1 MCSHTNTSLI
11 CSLVSRGGRRE
22 STGRGGGAESNP
34 EITAHDATARKVRY
48 GAHMEDHVFPLLA
61 ACQFCIYF
69 HLLDQKLTHDTYY
82 FADPTIAPR
91 LARAPHT
98 QSTQTSSPASGV
110 QAPVVSPDGSDSAE
124 AQEAQDISVQPKK
137 RDRRCAKLW
146 TFTCDIDPK
155 VAYKTNIH
163 AYLICGVE
171 NGPPTDPLRYRCFV
185 RYPQR
190 VSGATVDSQFG
201 NILDH
206 EPSHTGPS
214 TQWVKEVTYTEC
226 GDVQTLK
233 FDAVSV
239 LTDLQIADIFSLK
252 IESERGRARQ
262 SVAKIALQYKI
273 SACTVYKIW
282 SRQCRTRA
290 TAYVL
295 KSTVCT

>member
-1 MCSHTNTSLI
+1 MT
-11 CSLVSRGGRRE
+11 
-22 STGRGGGAESNP
+22 
-34 EITAHDATARKVRY
+34 
-48 GAHMEDHVFPLLA
+48 
-61 ACQFCIYF
+61 
-69 HLLDQKLTHDTYY
+69 
-82 FADPTIAPR
+82 
-91 LARAPHT
+91 
-98 QSTQTSSPASGV
+98 
-110 QAPVVSPDGSDSAE
+110 
-124 AQEAQDISVQPKK
+124 
-137 RDRRCAKLW
+137 W

-206 EPSHTGPS
+206 EPS
-214 TQWVKEVTYTEC
+214 TQWVKEVAYTEC

-233 FDAVSV
+233 IDAVSV
-239 LTDLQIADIFSLK
+239 LTDRQIADIFSLK